1 LIRAQAKL
9 ELDALDLAILL
20 NLILHWWTPKD
31 WPYPPPRILANRI
44 GVSIRTIERRLES
57 LEQRGFLIRHPSEKS
72 PEGLAHRRIELTPLV
87 VRLQAFARAGL
98 AMSYARKLVTA

>member
-1 LIRAQAKL
+1 MLATPALECEGETDASPEWSGAAAKWGDALSMGFAIIPGVLIRAQAKL

-44 GVSIRTIERRLES
+44 GVSIRQS
-57 LEQRGFLIRHPSEKS
+57 N
-72 PEGLAHRRIELTPLV
+72 V
-87 VRLQAFARAGL
+87 VWRVLSNVDF
-98 AMSYARKLVTA
+98 